1 MPHDPEPPLRLHV
14 RCLRPACGRE
24 ALVEPG
30 SVFARADD
38 GSVDQG
44 VAPNIARR
52 FICRC
57 GARAAHV
64 SWVRGRPRPDNPCGW
79 L

>member
-1 MPHDPEPPLRLHV
+1 MSEPDLPLRLHV

-24 ALVEPG
+24 ALVEPA
-30 SVFARADD
+30 SVFARGA
-38 GSVDQG
+38 GGPVDPRS
-44 VAPNIARR
+44 APDLAHR
-52 FICRC
+52 FVCRC
-57 GARAAHV
+57 GARAGSV